1 MSSGP
6 IIAVLL
12 GTRPEAIKLAPVILA
27 CRAARLPI
35 AVIGTGQHL
44 ELVDQALELFDIE
57 LDQDLEL
64 MRPGQSIDH
73 ILAGTIRGVGE
84 LLDEYRPR
92 AIVIQGDTTSTLG
105 AALAAFH
112 RGIPIAHVEAGL
124 RSHDIGLPFPEEMN
138 RRAVSIVARW
148 HFAPTRRAA
157 ENLAAE
163 GIRDEVHVVGN
174 TVVDALALITRS
186 RAGAGT
192 GAGARAEADP
202 VRGDIAAFLGDAP
215 FVLATAHRRESWQG
229 GIEQVALAVRDVL
242 EELPDHRALF
252 VTHPNPVA
260 RAPVVAALGDQPG
273 ALVSTALPYAA
284 FVALLGRCR
293 LAISDSGGVQEEA
306 PTLGI
311 PLLVTRA
318 RTERP
323 EGVEAGAVELVG
335 TDRAA
340 IRRRALELLGDP
352 QAHAAMARAGRS
364 LYGDGRSGERIVH
377 VLADAL
383 LPG

>member
-44 ELVDQALELFDIE
+44 ELVDQALDLFGVE

-92 AIVIQGDTTSTLG
+92 GIVVQGDTTSTLG

-124 RSHDIGLPFPEEMN
+124 RSHDLGLPFPEEMN
-138 RRAVSIVARW
+138 RRAVSIVTRW

-174 TVVDALALITRS
+174 TVVDALGHIDRS
-186 RAGAGT
+186 R
-192 GAGARAEADP
+192 RAADP
-202 VRGDIAAFLGDAP
+202 VPSRISAFLGEAP

-229 GIEQVALAVRDVL
+229 GIEEVALAVRDVL

-260 RAPVVAALGDQPG
+260 RAPVVAALADHPR
-273 ALVSTALPYAA
+273 ALVSSSLPYGA
-284 FVALLGRCR
+284 FVALLGHCR
-293 LAISDSGGVQEEA
+293 LAVSDSGGVQEEA
-306 PTLGI
+306 PTLGV

-323 EGVEAGAVELVG
+323 EGVDAGAVRLVG

-340 IRRRALELLGDP
+340 IRRHAISLLTDP
-352 QAHAAMARAGRS
+352 DAHAAMATAGRS
-364 LYGDGRSGERIVH
+364 LYGDGRSGERIVRI
-377 VLADAL
+377 LADAL